1 MLGQRTI
8 IWIIGLPL
16 LIAITWLGEPWFT
29 LLVAIM
35 AILGSLEFYRMTTHL
50 KIQPITYFGTV
61 WVLLLILSPH
71 CPYAATTPFLI
82 TSAIVIS
89 LIWLLFR
96 PKSEQAF
103 SNWAWTMAGILYIGW
118 MLSYWIS
125 LRNMDAG
132 REWVLWGLLTIVAN
146 DTGAFLIG
154 KALGKHPLAPSI
166 SPGKTWEGT
175 IGGLLISVIVSLA
188 LGIALH
194 LPLDYWQMVL
204 LGCVI
209 SVFAQLGDLIES
221 LFKRNASVK
230 DSGKL
235 LPGHGGIL
243 DRTDSIIF
251 TGVIV
256 YYCAVL
262 TTL

>member
-1 MLGQRTI
+1 
-8 IWIIGLPL
+8 
-16 LIAITWLGEPWFT
+16 
-29 LLVAIM
+29 
-35 AILGSLEFYRMTTHL
+35 
-50 KIQPITYFGTV
+50 
-61 WVLLLILSPH
+61 
-71 CPYAATTPFLI
+71 
-82 TSAIVIS
+82 
-89 LIWLLFR
+89 
-96 PKSEQAF
+96 
-103 SNWAWTMAGILYIGW
+103 
-118 MLSYWIS
+118 
-125 LRNMDAG
+125 MDT
-132 REWVLWGLLTIVAN
+132 R
-146 DTGAFLIG
+146 TGA